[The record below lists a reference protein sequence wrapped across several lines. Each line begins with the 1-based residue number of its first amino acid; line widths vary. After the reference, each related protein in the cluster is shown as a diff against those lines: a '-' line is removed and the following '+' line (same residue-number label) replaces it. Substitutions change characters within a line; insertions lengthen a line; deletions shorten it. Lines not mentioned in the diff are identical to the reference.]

1 MLYMIRIDKKDNL
14 YQYNNA
20 IVIDVTN
27 RSSLFSP
34 YYPHG
39 GIPVPNTPNLYL
51 SSVYG
56 VWKELCVIN
65 HDSCESKRSNLLFQ
79 KGAFI
84 NEYWTHIEARREIFI
99 PLYCW
104 MLENKVYNAVEYLRK
119 HALTKDIVIIDKTVN
134 SNINNIDE
142 SLSSAFLLKSY
153 IEGKDPYQNAIKEV
167 IERKYVM
174 MGRKE
179 VTLVTKKFIPQK
191 IACIYTGA
199 QRILDLR
206 YE

>member
-56 VWKELCVIN
+56 VWKE
-65 HDSCESKRSNLLFQ
+65 F
-79 KGAFI
+79 
-84 NEYWTHIEARREIFI
+84 
-99 PLYCW
+99 LY
-104 MLENKVYNAVEYLRK
+104 LY
-119 HALTKDIVIIDKTVN
+119 IV
-134 SNINNIDE
+134 
-142 SLSSAFLLKSY
+142 
-153 IEGKDPYQNAIKEV
+153 G
-167 IERKYVM
+167 
-174 MGRKE
+174 
-179 VTLVTKKFIPQK
+179 
-191 IACIYTGA
+191 C
-199 QRILDLR
+199 
-206 YE
+206 